1 MTSIFLTPQE
11 VSQLT
16 GREQKSAQILQM
28 KRMKIQHWI
37 NAAGQ
42 PVVPR
47 SAIEG
52 RNVPATPTKQEWK
65 PAALSA

>member
-1 MTSIFLTPQE
+1 MTSIFLTPEE
-11 VSQLT
+11 VYYLT
-16 GREQKSAQILQM
+16 RRKKKSAQALEL

-37 NAAGQ
+37 NAASQ

-52 RNVPATPTKQEWK
+52 RNVIATPAKQEWK

>member
-1 MTSIFLTPQE
+1 MSTTFLTPEE
-11 VSQLT
+11 VVVLT
-16 GREQKSAQILQM
+16 GRKQKSAQALEL

-42 PVVPR
+42 PIVPR

-52 RNVPATPTKQEWK
+52 RHAAALTVKQEWK
-65 PAALSA
+65 PAALSV

>member
-1 MTSIFLTPQE
+1 MTSTFLTPQE
-11 VSQLT
+11 VYELT
-16 GREQKSAQILQM
+16 GRKKKSAQALEL

-42 PVVPR
+42 AIVPR

-52 RNVPATPTKQEWK
+52 RNVTATPAKQEWK

>member
-1 MTSIFLTPQE
+1 MTSTFLTPQE
-11 VSQLT
+11 VFDLT
-16 GREQKSAQILQM
+16 GRKKKSAQAFEL

-37 NAAGQ
+37 NASGQ

-52 RNVPATPTKQEWK
+52 RNVPATPAKQEWK